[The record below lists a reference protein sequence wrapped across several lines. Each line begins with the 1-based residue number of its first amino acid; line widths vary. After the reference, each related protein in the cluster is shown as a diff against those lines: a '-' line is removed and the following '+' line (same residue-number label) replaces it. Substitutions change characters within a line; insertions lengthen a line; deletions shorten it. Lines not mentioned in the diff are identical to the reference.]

1 MLQAARVPHRTPG
14 QQQPQPQPQLQPQP
28 SAVPSRSLSTTVP
41 SAAAA
46 LAAVPEANVAPEAA
60 AGHATRERVRRVSV
74 SDMMVGGIMAGL
86 TSLG

>member
-46 LAAVPEANVAPEAA
+46 LAAAPEAKVSPETA
-60 AGHATRERVRRVSV
+60 AGHGTRERVRRVSV